1 MSDDEGI
8 LARWARRKRNA
19 AATTP
24 DHQAKP
30 ENTGDDP
37 PSERPAA
44 SLPAGETP
52 SLFDPASLPPIES
65 IGAGSDIRPFLA
77 AGVPADLTHAALRR
91 AWSADPAIAD
101 FIGLSENSWD
111 FNAPGGVPGFGSLTV
126 DEARRLL
133 ARVTEET
140 KALEPAPATD
150 EDPSGAQTSAPA
162 EVSGRLA
169 ADPVVD
175 QTTRIGD
182 TDANPR
188 NPMARLETS
197 NVTTQHAE
205 GKREPLRAG
214 PYRRH
219 GGALPE

>member
-1 MSDDEGI
+1 MSDDQGI

-19 AATTP
+19 AAAARGQTMP
-24 DHQAKP
+24 K
-30 ENTGDDP
+30 NSGDGP

-44 SLPAGETP
+44 LPPAGETP
-52 SLFDPASLPPIES
+52 SLFDPASLPPIDS

-77 AGVPADLTHAALRR
+77 AGVPADLTRAALRR

-126 DEARRLL
+126 DEARHLL

-140 KALEPAPATD
+140 KARNPASATD
-150 EDPSGAQTSAPA
+150 DQTSAPA

-169 ADPVVD
+169 ADPVAD
-175 QTTRIGD
+175 QPTRIGD
-182 TDANPR
+182 SDANPR
-188 NPMARLETS
+188 NPMAHVEAS

-205 GKREPLRAG
+205 GKSEPVRAA
-214 PYRRH
+214 PHRRH

>member
-8 LARWARRKRNA
+8 LARWARRKRD
-19 AATTP
+19 AATTTR

-30 ENTGDDP
+30 ENTGDEA

-44 SLPAGETP
+44 SLPAGETA

-77 AGVPADLTHAALRR
+77 AGVPADLMRAALRR

-111 FNAPGGVPGFGSLTV
+111 FTAPGGVPGFGSLTV

-140 KALEPAPATD
+140 KSPEPAPGTD
-150 EDPSGAQTSAPA
+150 EDPSGAQTSAPP
-162 EVSGRLA
+162 EVSHRLA
-169 ADPVVD
+169 ADPFVD
-175 QTTRIGD
+175 QTTRIGN

-188 NPMARLETS
+188 NPIARLETS

-214 PYRRH
+214 PHRRH

>member
-1 MSDDEGI
+1 MSDNEGI

-19 AATTP
+19 AAATRA
-24 DHQAKP
+24 QAKP
-30 ENTGDDP
+30 ENTGDGP
-37 PSERPAA
+37 PSERPAG
-44 SLPAGETP
+44 SLPAEETP

-65 IGAGSDIRPFLA
+65 IGAGSDVRPFLA
-77 AGVPADLTHAALRR
+77 AGVPADLTRAALRR

-111 FNAPGGVPGFGSLTV
+111 FTAPGGVPGFGSLTV

-140 KALEPAPATD
+140 KSPEPAPGTD
-150 EDPSGAQTSAPA
+150 EDPSGPQTSAPP
-162 EVSGRLA
+162 EVSHRLA
-169 ADPVVD
+169 ADPFVD

-182 TDANPR
+182 TDANPC
-188 NPMARLETS
+188 NPIARLETS

-214 PYRRH
+214 PHRRH